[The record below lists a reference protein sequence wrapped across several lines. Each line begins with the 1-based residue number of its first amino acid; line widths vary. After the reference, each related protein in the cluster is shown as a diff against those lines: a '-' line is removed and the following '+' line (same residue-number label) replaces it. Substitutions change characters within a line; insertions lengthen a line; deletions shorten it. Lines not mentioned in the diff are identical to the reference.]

1 MTFPAAR
8 PSGRAAPSPCRV
20 HQHTRRGVSSAWV
33 SRDRQAV
40 MLSRVVALLLL
51 ISPSVSLAQAVAP
64 RRTAK
69 PCRAQPA
76 LVGKCFRVYG
86 RLALYNGAPTIRL
99 WRAGTRRVLGVSGS
113 YARDG
118 YSSIPEE
125 LEQQLSWETELW
137 GEYLVCPYTRRRAG
151 EMQLV
156 CIEDGKRINARP
168 RR

>member
-1 MTFPAAR
+1 MFT
-8 PSGRAAPSPCRV
+8 RV
-20 HQHTRRGVSSAWV
+20 I
-33 SRDRQAV
+33 
-40 MLSRVVALLLL
+40 ALLLL
-51 ISPSVSLAQAVAP
+51 FAPFASTGQEAAP
-64 RRTAK
+64 RRTLR

-76 LVGKCFRVYG
+76 LVGKCFVVYG

-156 CIEDGKRINARP
+156 CIESGKRVTAR
-168 RR
+168 RRR